1 MTPNLIIIKIF
12 LALNVIT
19 IKSIT
24 MNLRPSGISL
34 AAFACLA
41 LAAASSVQA
50 QTWNNTGTN
59 WSSATSWTANNVP
72 DTNTEKAVFGS
83 FGAAPLNPNVD
94 ANYTIQGI
102 TFNSTAYNYTFGG
115 TGTLIIDANTNSVT
129 NTIQLNGNQTFNVNV
144 TATNSAGA
152 NGQRWVIGTTGGT
165 MNFAA
170 GTTLNVT
177 TAALTIQ
184 ATGGATGVFNFY
196 GLVNAGSFGVTHQGG
211 GTAVYFRSTSQLN
224 GTYTNSLG
232 DTFFETGNLGASQ
245 LSMIGSLAGDASFYI
260 SNSGVSIS
268 NNIRIGNTNLTAN
281 NRTVG
286 VDITGSGTGTW
297 SGTVDVAQ
305 NSGIAPARTVKLTAG
320 ASDRANFTGRII
332 STSTTTLGVQIGGG
346 GTVSFSNTGN
356 SYNVAT
362 TVVAGTLLLAS
373 NGSAGSAT
381 GGSDLTVN
389 GTLGGAGRIA
399 PTGTNNVSVASGGAV
414 APGDGGIGALEINL
428 GSTTG
433 SASFL
438 SGATFTFDL
447 NAPGTSD
454 VLSFTGLNASGGEI
468 AFNGN
473 TVNFNNLGGLAAGTY
488 TLFTFD
494 AANGYTGT
502 LNVGTGL
509 GVFSGSF
516 TYNSNSIQLTVV
528 PEPGTC
534 ALFAIGGLVLL
545 TLRRRAT
552 R

>member
-1 MTPNLIIIKIF
+1 
-12 LALNVIT
+12 
-19 IKSIT
+19 
-24 MNLRPSGISL
+24 MNRRPSGLVLS
-34 AAFACLA
+34 AVACFA
-41 LAAASSVQA
+41 LATVSSAQA
-50 QTWNNTGTN
+50 QSWNNTGTN

-83 FGAAPLNPNVD
+83 FAASPLNPNVD
-94 ANYTIQGI
+94 AAYTIQGM

-144 TATNSAGA
+144 TSTNSGGS
-152 NGQRWVIGTTGGT
+152 NGQRWVIGTNGGT

-170 GTTLNVT
+170 GTTLTVT

-184 ATGGATGVFNFY
+184 STGGASGVFNFY

-211 GTAVYFRSTSQLN
+211 GTSVYFRSTSQLN
-224 GTYTNSLG
+224 GTYTNSVG
-232 DTFFETGNLGASQ
+232 DTFFETGNLGTSQ
-245 LSMIGSLAGDASFYI
+245 LSMIGSLAGDAAFYI
-260 SNSGVSIS
+260 SNSGVDIS
-268 NNIRIGNTNLTAN
+268 NNIRIGNTNVTTNA
-281 NRTVG
+281 RTVG

-332 STSTTTLGVQIGGG
+332 STSTTTLGLQVAGG

-362 TVVAGTLLLAS
+362 TVVAGTLLLAN
-373 NGSAGSAT
+373 NGSVGSAT
-381 GGSDLTVN
+381 GASDLTVN
-389 GTLGGAGRIA
+389 GALGGAGRIA
-399 PTGTNNVSVASGGAV
+399 PTGTNNVSVTSGGEV
-414 APGDGGIGALEINL
+414 APGDGGIGTLEVNL

-433 SASFL
+433 TASFL
-438 SGATFTFDL
+438 SGSTFTFDL

-454 VLSFTGLNASGGEI
+454 VLGFTGLNASSGEI

-494 AANGYTGT
+494 AATDYTGT
-502 LNVGTGL
+502 LAVGTGL
-509 GVFSGSF
+509 GALSGSF
-516 TYNSNSIQLTVV
+516 VYNSNSIQLTVV
-528 PEPGTC
+528 PEPSTT
-534 ALFAIGGLVLL
+534 ALVAGSLAGLLW
-545 TLRRRAT
+545 LRRNKSRIISV
-552 R
+552 